1 MFNKISPAIIA
12 IIVALSTVSGVNLV
26 YAETIEE
33 LQAKISG
40 LSAKSQN
47 LDQRSREY
55 RSLISET
62 KEEARTLQGDIGN
75 LSAEIN
81 ALEAEIGQTETN
93 IESTGYKIQLTEL
106 EAQKTHDKIEVQ
118 RGQLAEVLRVIHNQE
133 SASLLEIMLLQ
144 PSFAAFLNE
153 REQVLALQDSLKAF
167 NDELKQRKSD
177 LEAAAAALT
186 REKANLEALNVKLGI
201 QQTAITG
208 QKSQKSRLL
217 ATTKGQERE
226 YQQMLAGVEAEKAA
240 LLKEVK
246 ILEQRVVA
254 QRNFLK
260 YAEAKTIPPKG
271 TKIFIWPEAN
281 YKFTQGYGM
290 TAYAKR
296 GAYGG
301 SPHNGIDISH
311 GAGTPL
317 LAAADGVVFASGT
330 NKGWGNWIALQ
341 HANGLVT
348 LYGHMIKPTHQSVGR
363 GVTAGTTIGYEGA
376 TGFSTGSHLHFSVYE
391 KFFTYDKGN
400 EVYFNYFDG
409 TLNPL
414 DYL

>member
-75 LSAEIN
+75 LTAEIN

-271 TKIFIWPEAN
+271 TKIFIWPEAS

-301 SPHNGIDISH
+301 SPANGIYISH
-311 GAGTPL
+311 RARTPL
-317 LAAADGVVFASGT
+317 FAPAAGVVFGSRT
-330 NKGWGNWIALQ
+330 N
-341 HANGLVT
+341 
-348 LYGHMIKPTHQSVGR
+348 
-363 GVTAGTTIGYEGA
+363 
-376 TGFSTGSHLHFSVYE
+376 
-391 KFFTYDKGN
+391 
-400 EVYFNYFDG
+400 
-409 TLNPL
+409 
-414 DYL
+414 